1 MQKNVLEYLENII
14 KVCPEKTAFEGEK
27 ESISFL
33 SLYNRAKII
42 GSFIAEK
49 GINGKPVALLLP
61 KSPVAVAAFFGCIY
75 AGCIYAPIDAGLP
88 ENMLIEIFEKLDPK
102 LVICS
107 KETEKVVKQ
116 LGYDKQICDIA
127 KIRDGC
133 INEEKFKRIR
143 NLQKADDPLYIVFTS
158 GSTGKPKGVVASHYS
173 VIDYTENL
181 GKELGFNKETTFG
194 NLAPIF
200 YDAFLKELYPT
211 VKYGA
216 KTVFIPEG
224 TVMFPGRLISFLNE
238 KKINTV
244 CFVSSALS
252 LVCSLGGFEEER
264 PKYLK
269 TVAFGGERLP
279 VKYLKEWQKAAPE
292 AGFFNLYGVTECTGM
307 SCFYK
312 VERNFSENENIPI
325 GRPFDGTKV
334 LLLKEDGKVAKD
346 GEEGEICIEG
356 ASLTLGY
363 YKDKEKTDKAFVKS
377 PHGGL
382 MYKTGDLGVINTK
395 GELMFL
401 GRKDTVVKHMGH
413 KVSLLKIEVTA
424 FALPEVK
431 ESACIFNEEK
441 NEISLFYTGD
451 LSEKEVY
458 IYLKKSLA
466 AHELPGRL
474 KRLEEMPHLSNG
486 KTDKKALK

>member
-14 KVCPEKTAFEGEK
+14 KVCPEKTAFESNEEG
-27 ESISFL
+27 ISFL
-33 SLYNRAKII
+33 TLYKKARAI
-42 GSFIAEK
+42 GSYMAEK
-49 GINGKPVALLLP
+49 EICGKPVALLLP
-61 KSPVAVAAFFGCIY
+61 KSPMAVAAFFGCIY
-75 AGCIYAPIDAGLP
+75 AGCIYTPIDPGLP
-88 ENMLIEIFEKLDPK
+88 KNLLKEILKKLDPPIM
-102 LVICS
+102 ICS
-107 KETEKVVKQ
+107 KETADAAKKS
-116 LGYDKQICDIA
+116 GFSGQICDIT
-127 KIRDGC
+127 KILDGC
-133 INEEKFKRIR
+133 INEEKLKEIR
-143 NLQKADDPLYIVFTS
+143 TLQKADDPLYIVFTS
-158 GSTGKPKGVVASHYS
+158 GSTGKPKGVVATHYS

-181 GKELGFNKETTFG
+181 GKELGFNKETVFG

-224 TVMFPGRLISFLNE
+224 TVMFPGKLISFLNE

-244 CFVSSALS
+244 CFVSSAFS
-252 LVCSLGGFEEER
+252 LICALGGFEEER
-264 PKYLK
+264 PEYLK

-292 AGFFNLYGVTECTGM
+292 ADFFNLYGVTECTGM

-312 VERNFSENENIPI
+312 VNRDFCENENIPI

-377 PHGGL
+377 PHGDL
-382 MYKTGDLGVINTK
+382 MYKTGDLGVMNAK

-401 GRKDTVVKHMGH
+401 GRKDSVIKHMGH
-413 KVSLLKIEVTA
+413 KVSLLKVEETA
-424 FALPEVK
+424 LALPEVK

-458 IYLKKSLA
+458 VYLKKSLA

-474 KRLEEMPHLSNG
+474 KRLEEVPHLSNG
-486 KTDKKALK
+486 KTNKKALQ